1 MAFPSAR
8 PEGEPGGT
16 PTPTTCSTD
25 AAVGARPDAGPD
37 AGTGLRPGAGGRGST
52 ATSTPA
58 PTAPRPRRP
67 VFTGRQGL
75 TVAAFMAPAALFVAV
90 FIYYPMIAG
99 SQMAFR
105 NWNLN
110 DLTDTSWVGLKN
122 FREIFT
128 DPVFGTVLSN
138 TGIWVVGSIVPQF
151 VIGFAIALWLRRRFR
166 FRGLYQALIFFP
178 WAISGFLIGIL
189 FRWMFNSEFGVV
201 NDLLEKA
208 GLINEPIPWL
218 ADPKTAMVAVLIANI
233 WYGVTFF
240 AIMILAA
247 LQSIPDEIYE
257 AAEIDGAG
265 KVRTLFQITIP
276 SIRGTLSLTV
286 LLRVIWIFNFPDL
299 IFAMTGGGPSNET
312 HIVTTWMIT
321 VTQQGDYG
329 RASAIGLIVVAM
341 LLVFSVFHLTA
352 TREKSATGGRPTT
365 GGKRA
370 TGRNPRTRKT
380 KGTVS

>member
-1 MAFPSAR
+1 MKQKPQPVAPPSSPR
-8 PEGEPGGT
+8 EGAP
-16 PTPTTCSTD
+16 P
-25 AAVGARPDAGPD
+25 
-37 AGTGLRPGAGGRGST
+37 
-52 ATSTPA
+52 PA
-58 PTAPRPRRP
+58 PAPVMRSRRRP
-67 VFTGRQGL
+67 VFTARRGL

-122 FREIFT
+122 FREILT
-128 DPVFGTVLSN
+128 DPVFATVLGN

-208 GLINEPIPWL
+208 GLIREPIPWL
-218 ADPKTAMVAVLIANI
+218 ADPKTAMAAVVITNI

-257 AAEIDGAG
+257 AAAIDGAG

-286 LLRVIWIFNFPDL
+286 LLRVIWIFNFPD
-299 IFAMTGGGPSNET
+299 IIYAMTGGGPSNET
-312 HIVTTWMIT
+312 HIVTTWMISI
-321 VTQQGDYG
+321 TQQGDYG
-329 RASAIGLIVVAM
+329 KASAIGLIVVAM
-341 LLVFSVFHLTA
+341 LMVFSVFYLTA
-352 TREKSATGGRPTT
+352 TRERTT
-365 GGKRA
+365 RVK
-370 TGRNPRTRKT
+370 
-380 KGTVS
+380 KGAVA

>member
-1 MAFPSAR
+1 MKQQPQPVAPPSSSR
-8 PEGEPGGT
+8 EGAP
-16 PTPTTCSTD
+16 PP
-25 AAVGARPDAGPD
+25 P
-37 AGTGLRPGAGGRGST
+37 
-52 ATSTPA
+52 PA
-58 PTAPRPRRP
+58 PAPVMRARRRP
-67 VFTGRQGL
+67 VFTARRGL

-122 FREIFT
+122 FREILT
-128 DPVFGTVLSN
+128 DPVFATVLGN

-201 NDLLEKA
+201 NDLLEKT
-208 GLINEPIPWL
+208 GLIREPIPWL
-218 ADPKTAMVAVLIANI
+218 ADPKTAMAAVVITNI

-257 AAEIDGAG
+257 AAAIDGAG

-286 LLRVIWIFNFPDL
+286 LLRVIWIFNFPD
-299 IFAMTGGGPSNET
+299 IIYAMTGGGPSNET
-312 HIVTTWMIT
+312 HIVTTWMISI
-321 VTQQGDYG
+321 TQQGDYG
-329 RASAIGLIVVAM
+329 KASAIGLIVVAM
-341 LLVFSVFHLTA
+341 LMVFSVFYLTA
-352 TREKSATGGRPTT
+352 TRERTT
-365 GGKRA
+365 RVK
-370 TGRNPRTRKT
+370 
-380 KGTVS
+380 KGAAA